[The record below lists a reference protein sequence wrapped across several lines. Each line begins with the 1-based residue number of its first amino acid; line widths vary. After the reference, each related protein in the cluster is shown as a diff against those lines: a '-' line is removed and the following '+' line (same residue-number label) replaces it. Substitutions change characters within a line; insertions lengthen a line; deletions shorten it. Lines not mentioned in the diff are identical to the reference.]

1 MRPAPTP
8 GRYPVRFG
16 TAELLQDADRPN
28 AWLISVDGVAQ
39 SHVNL
44 DDPEDLEFDYIRRIA
59 DVVDCLGEGPLDA
72 LHVGGAACTLP
83 RYIATARPRSRQLVF
98 DADGELVALVREQLG
113 LKGLKVRVGDG
124 REGVSGRYDA
134 SADLVI
140 VDAFER
146 GVLAGG
152 LATVE
157 FTSEVARVLRPA
169 GAYVA
174 NVSDGPNLPFLRR
187 FLATLATSFP
197 HLAILA
203 EPGVLRGRR
212 FGNIVVAASRVE
224 LPVTEMTRRAASS
237 AYPAR
242 CVAGEDLRQLQGK
255 ARPIADAEALPS
267 PVPPK
272 DVFGI
277 F

>member
-16 TAELLQDADRPN
+16 TAELLRDADRPN
-28 AWLISVDGVAQ
+28 AWMISVDGVAQ

-44 DDPEDLEFDYIRRIA
+44 DDPTDLEFDYVRRIG
-59 DVVDCLGEGPLDA
+59 DVVDCLTEGPLDA

-83 RYIATARPRSRQLVF
+83 RYVAATRPGSRQLIF
-98 DADGELVALVREQLG
+98 DADGELVTLVREQLG

-124 REGVSGRYDA
+124 REGVSARYDA

-152 LATVE
+152 LATTE
-157 FTSEVARVLRPA
+157 FTTEIARVLRPA
-169 GAYVA
+169 GTYIA
-174 NVSDGPNLPFLRR
+174 NISDGPNLPFLRR

-197 HLAILA
+197 HVALLA

-212 FGNIVVAASRVE
+212 FGNIVVTASRQE
-224 LPVTEMTRRAASS
+224 LPMTDLTRRAASS

-242 CVAGEDLRQLQGK
+242 CVTGDDLRQLQGK
-255 ARPIADAEALPS
+255 AKPITDEAPIPS
-267 PVPPK
+267 PIPPK

>member
-16 TAELLQDADRPN
+16 MAELLRDADRPN
-28 AWLISVDGVAQ
+28 AWMITVDGVAQ

-44 DDPEDLEFDYIRRIA
+44 DDPTDLEFDYIRRIA
-59 DVVDCLGEGPLDA
+59 DVIDCLGEGPLDA

-83 RYIATARPRSRQLVF
+83 RYVAASRPRSRQLVF
-98 DADGELVALVREQLG
+98 DADGELVALIREHLG

-124 REGVSGRYDA
+124 REGVSARYDA
-134 SADLVI
+134 SADLVV

-146 GVLAGG
+146 GVFAGG

-157 FTSEVARVLRPA
+157 FTNEVARVLRPA
-169 GAYVA
+169 GTYLA

-197 HLAILA
+197 HIALLA

-212 FGNIVVAASRVE
+212 FGNVVVAASRIE
-224 LPVTEMTRRAASS
+224 LPVVALTRRAASS
-237 AYPAR
+237 PYPAR
-242 CVAGEDLRQLQGK
+242 CVAGEDLRELQGK
-255 ARPIADAEALPS
+255 AKPITDAVPMPS

-272 DVFGI
+272 DVFGV

>member
-8 GRYPVRFG
+8 GTYPVRFG
-16 TAELLQDADRPN
+16 TAELLRDADRPD
-28 AWLISVDGVAQ
+28 AWTISVDGVAQ

-44 DDPEDLEFDYIRRIA
+44 DDPTDLEFDYIRRIA
-59 DVVDCLGEGPLDA
+59 DVVDCLGEGPIDA

-83 RYIATARPRSRQLVF
+83 RYIAATRPRSRQLVF

-157 FTSEVARVLRPA
+157 FTNEIARVLRPA
-169 GAYVA
+169 GTCIA

-197 HLAILA
+197 QLALLA

-224 LPVTEMTRRAASS
+224 LPVKDLTRRAASS

-242 CVAGEDLRQLQGK
+242 CVANEDLRQLQGK
-255 ARPIADAEALPS
+255 AKAITDAEALPS

>member
-8 GRYPVRFG
+8 GKYPVRFG
-16 TAELLQDADRPN
+16 TAELLCDADRPN
-28 AWLISVDGVAQ
+28 AWMISVDGVAQ

-44 DDPEDLEFDYIRRIA
+44 DDPTDLEFDYVRRIA

-83 RYIATARPRSRQLVF
+83 RYVAATRPRSRQLIF
-98 DADGELVALVREQLG
+98 DADGELVELIREQLG

-124 REGVSGRYDA
+124 REGVTSRYDA
-134 SADLVI
+134 SADLVV

-146 GVLAGG
+146 GVFAGG
-152 LATVE
+152 LATAE
-157 FTSEVARVLRPA
+157 FTNEVARVLRPS
-169 GAYVA
+169 GAYLT

-197 HLAILA
+197 QVALLA

-212 FGNIVVAASRVE
+212 FGNIVVAASRIA
-224 LPVTEMTRRAASS
+224 LPVAELTRRAASS

-242 CVAGEDLRQLQGK
+242 CVAGEDLRELQGK
-255 ARPIADAEALPS
+255 AKPVTDADPMPS

-272 DVFGI
+272 DVFGV

>member
-8 GRYPVRFG
+8 GTYPVRFG
-16 TAELLQDADRPN
+16 TAELLRDADRSN
-28 AWLISVDGVAQ
+28 AWMISVDGVAQ

-44 DDPEDLEFDYIRRIA
+44 DDPADLEFDYIRRIA
-59 DVVDCLGEGPLDA
+59 DVVDCLGEGPLDV

-83 RYIATARPRSRQLVF
+83 RYITATRPRSRQLVF

-124 REGVSGRYDA
+124 REGVSARYDA

-157 FTSEVARVLRPA
+157 FTNEVARVLRPA
-169 GAYVA
+169 GTYVA

-197 HLAILA
+197 HLALLA

-224 LPVTEMTRRAASS
+224 LPVEDLTRRAASS

-242 CVAGEDLRQLQGK
+242 CVAAEDLRQLQGK
-255 ARPIADAEALPS
+255 ARPVSDAEALPS

>member
-1 MRPAPTP
+1 VRPAPTP
-8 GRYPVRFG
+8 GTYPVRFG
-16 TAELLQDADRPN
+16 TAELLRDPDRAC
-28 AWLISVDGVAQ
+28 AWTITVDGVAQ

-44 DDPEDLEFDYIRRIA
+44 DDPTDLEFDYVRRIA

-83 RYIATARPRSRQLVF
+83 RYITATRPRSRQLVF

-157 FTSEVARVLRPA
+157 FTDEVARVLRPA
-169 GAYVA
+169 GTYIA
-174 NVSDGPNLPFLRR
+174 NISDGPNLPFLRR
-187 FLATLATSFP
+187 FLATLATSFAQVA
-197 HLAILA
+197 LLA

-212 FGNIVVAASRVE
+212 FGNVVVAASRVE
-224 LPVTEMTRRAASS
+224 LPVKDLTRRAASS

-255 ARPIADAEALPS
+255 ARAITDAEDLPS
-267 PVPPK
+267 PTPPK

>member
-8 GRYPVRFG
+8 GTYPVRFG
-16 TAELLQDADRPN
+16 TAELLRDADRAN
-28 AWLISVDGVAQ
+28 AWMISVDGVAQ

-44 DDPEDLEFDYIRRIA
+44 DDPTDLEFDYIRRIA

-83 RYIATARPRSRQLVF
+83 RYVAATRPRSRQLVF
-98 DADGELVALVREQLG
+98 DADGELVALIREHLG

-146 GVLAGG
+146 GVFADG

-157 FTSEVARVLRPA
+157 FTNEVARVLRPA
-169 GAYVA
+169 GTYVT

-197 HLAILA
+197 HLALLA

-224 LPVTEMTRRAASS
+224 LPVADLTRRAASS

-242 CVAGEDLRQLQGK
+242 CVAGEDLRELQGK
-255 ARPIADAEALPS
+255 ARPVTDADALPS

>member
-8 GRYPVRFG
+8 GTYPVRFG
-16 TAELLQDADRPN
+16 TAELLRDADRSN
-28 AWLISVDGVAQ
+28 AWTISVDGVAQ
-39 SHVNL
+39 SHVDL
-44 DDPEDLEFDYIRRIA
+44 DDPTDLEFDYIRRIA
-59 DVVDCLGEGPLDA
+59 DVVDCLGEGPLDV

-83 RYIATARPRSRQLVF
+83 RYITATRPRSRQLVF

-124 REGVSGRYDA
+124 REGVSARYDA
-134 SADLVI
+134 SADLII

-157 FTSEVARVLRPA
+157 FTNEVARVLRPA
-169 GAYVA
+169 GTYVA

-197 HLAILA
+197 HLALLA

-224 LPVTEMTRRAASS
+224 LPIGDLTRRAASS

-242 CVAGEDLRQLQGK
+242 CMAAEDLRELQGK
-255 ARPIADAEALPS
+255 ARPVSDAEALPS